1 PLDEDNHKG
10 CPGHSAR
17 LDDENQPLWYCANP
31 AEYGHKMRPKPKP
44 TKTAEDEEKAAERA
58 RTTACN
64 RAWKA
69 ASGPRK
75 EFVTRLVRGS
85 KALPEDAWR
94 FALGVLLDLPHFY
107 GKWAQRQESED
118 VAAFLGAKL
127 PESPFERAR
136 LSDLVTLSKA
146 RTAHVLFA
154 HVAAAFERDM
164 REPKGWNDA
173 RMQVR
178 FLWEDPT
185 PQQAA
190 YLLLLEKLG
199 QDDKGSYRLSEV
211 EEQAV
216 APHRGDDA
224 DDESAN

>member
-1 PLDEDNHKG
+1 MK
-10 CPGHSAR
+10 
-17 LDDENQPLWYCANP
+17 
-31 AEYGHKMRPKPKP
+31 
-44 TKTAEDEEKAAERA
+44 
-58 RTTACN
+58 
-64 RAWKA
+64 
-69 ASGPRK
+69 
-75 EFVTRLVRGS
+75 
-85 KALPEDAWR
+85 LPED
-94 FALGVLLDLPHFY
+94 
-107 GKWAQRQESED
+107 
-118 VAAFLGAKL
+118 
-127 PESPFERAR
+127 PFERVR

-199 QDDKGSYRLSEV
+199 QDDKGSYWLSEV
-211 EEQAV
+211 EEQA
-216 APHRGDDA
+216 AAICKTNRGQTAECEPD
-224 DDESAN
+224 SPGPSPS